1 MRIITIFLILL
12 FLTFLP
18 KELFSFISK
27 INFNSMNSFLNERI
41 QIKSIKIKNLQLID
55 EKEILKKINLKDSNL
70 LNLNLESL
78 KEQLMTI
85 NEIETLS
92 IEKKINGDL
101 NIFVQEKTFVFGE
114 VEREKIF

>member
-12 FLTFLP
+12 FITFFYQ

-41 QIKSIKIKNLQLID
+41 QIKSIKIKNLQLIN
-55 EKEILKKINLKDSNL
+55 EKEILEKINLKDSNL

-92 IEKKINGDL
+92 IEKKSMVI
-101 NIFVQEKTFVFGE
+101 
-114 VEREKIF
+114 